1 MAKITLDVKDYE
13 KGADGV
19 KKSFA
24 DLQAEMK
31 SMQSMSD
38 ALANRGK
45 TLSARFDEEKAKL
58 VELSDK
64 LNKSAESSSETSE
77 ETQKLAEQFE
87 KTQAKVK
94 QFGTQLVSASQES
107 ANADKA
113 LDELKEAAEGASES
127 SDKLGDVLNKVGSKS
142 STFGEKLKSG
152 LVVAAKAGAAA
163 VGAATTAVT
172 ALVKSAV
179 ENYGEYEQLVGGVET
194 LFGDSANA
202 VQEYAANAYR
212 TAGMSANEYM
222 ETVTGFSASLLQSLD
237 GDTAAAAEKA
247 DMAIT
252 DMADNANKMGT
263 SMESIQNAYQGF
275 AKQNY
280 TMLDNLKLGYGGT
293 KEEME
298 RLLAKANEVNAQ
310 QGIITDYQIDSYADI
325 VDAIHVVQTEMVIT
339 GTTSS
344 EASTTIQGSVSSMKA
359 AWANLVTGIADK
371 NANMSELI
379 TNFVGTVV
387 GDENGKGGV
396 INNILPKVEQ
406 SLEGIGQVVDK
417 MIPIIVEKVPTI
429 VNEWLPKL
437 LESGVSMIMSL
448 LQGMMDNIDSITG
461 GAVNII
467 VTLTNG
473 ILDNLPEIVVS
484 AVTLML
490 EFAAGLMEALPDV
503 LAKVPQIIS
512 ELFDAF
518 IENDDVFLDMGKR
531 IVVGI
536 WEGIKSLWVSLTENF
551 SELFSGLSG
560 AEQYQITGTI
570 PSHKTGLDYVPY
582 DGYIAQLHEGE
593 RVLTKQEAKSY
604 NSGSGGN
611 EQPIKIVVQSVL
623 DGKVIGESVSTY
635 NRRMQ
640 RARGM

>member
-503 LAKVPQIIS
+503 LAKVPEIIS